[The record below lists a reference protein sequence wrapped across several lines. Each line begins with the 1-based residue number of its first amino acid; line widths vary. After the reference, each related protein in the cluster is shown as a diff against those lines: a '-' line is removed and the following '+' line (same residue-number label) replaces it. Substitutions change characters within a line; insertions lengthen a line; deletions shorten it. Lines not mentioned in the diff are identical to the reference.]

1 MRSRDANATHRTILM
16 IRGLCPMKL
25 LPASLVFALTVNAGC
40 CTSPPALPIAPDSTD
55 THVLIEQAI
64 SSTVAMT
71 STDGETTLVYC
82 SGVWVSHDSFLTA
95 DHCART
101 VMESALGIDADNP
114 IHRSLLRALLS
125 TTKVNFIVK
134 EDGYEMFNKP
144 KRERSGVIVKTS
156 YELDLALIS
165 VPEEDIP
172 PMHGVVKLS
181 QTGAI
186 QGEMVNLMGHPGGMP
201 WSFSRG
207 FVSAERKLFPPAKAL
222 VGPWYQIDGAAW
234 KGSSGGG
241 AFNDRGELVGI
252 ASFLTIA
259 PGHVMFVHDSTIRA
273 FLASALPQKL

>member
-1 MRSRDANATHRTILM
+1 
-16 IRGLCPMKL
+16 MKFL
-25 LPASLVFALTVNAGC
+25 LSSLVLALTVNAGC
-40 CTSPPALPIAPDSTD
+40 CTSPPVQSIAPDSID
-55 THVLIEQAI
+55 PRVLIDQAI

-71 STDGETTLVYC
+71 STDGEASLVYC

-114 IHRSLLRALLS
+114 VHRTLLRALLPM
-125 TTKVNFIVK
+125 TKVNFVVR

-144 KRERSGVIVKTS
+144 KRERSGVIIKTS

-165 VPEEDIP
+165 VPEEDVP
-172 PMHGVVKLS
+172 PFHGVVKLS
-181 QTGAI
+181 QTGAV

-207 FVSAERKLFPPAKAL
+207 FIAAERQHFPPAKAL
-222 VGPWYQIDGAAW
+222 TGPWYQIDGAAW

-259 PGHVMFVHDSTIRA
+259 PGHVMFVHDSTIRS
-273 FLASALPQKL
+273 FLASVLPQQL